1 MKKAVLITGGA
12 KRLGKICAL
21 SLAEEGFEI
30 IIHYNFSKNEAIE
43 TKKEIEK
50 YSPCHLIKKDLSKDY
65 ENLIVEAKDL
75 NPDLEILI
83 NNASIFPE
91 EKILDVNE
99 ENFLKTLKLNSFVPL
114 HLSIQWKK
122 YINKGLI
129 INIIDA
135 RVHQYDFTHFS
146 YGLSKKVLY
155 EITNHLALSF
165 APDIRVN
172 GIAPGVFL
180 PPEGKD
186 EKYLQN
192 ILKLIPIK
200 RKGEKDEIKKTLKFL
215 IENEYITGQI
225 IYLDG
230 GRHLGKALY

>member
-1 MKKAVLITGGA
+1 MKKSVLITGGA
-12 KRLGKICAL
+12 KRLGKMMAQ
-21 SLAEEGFEI
+21 SLAEEGYKI
-30 IIHYNFSKNEAIE
+30 ILHYNSSEEEALN

-50 YSPCHLIKKDLSKDY
+50 VSECNLLKKDLSREY
-65 ENLIVEAKDL
+65 ENLIKEAKIL
-75 NPDLEILI
+75 SPELEILI

-91 EKILDVNE
+91 EKIIDVNE
-99 ENFLKTLKLNSFVPL
+99 ENFWKVLKLNSYIPL
-114 HLSIQWKK
+114 DLSLQWKK
-122 YINKGLI
+122 EVGRGLI

-135 RVHQYDFTHFS
+135 RVNQYDFTHFS

-155 EITNHLALSF
+155 EITKHLALSF
-165 APDIRVN
+165 APEIRVN

-186 EKYLQN
+186 ENYLKN
-192 ILKLIPIK
+192 ILNLVPIK
-200 RKGEKDEIKKTLKFL
+200 RKGEREELKKTLKFL
-215 IENEYITGQI
+215 IENQYLTGQI